1 MDKDKLKVYDSTMLI
16 STPSAVQLCELMK
29 SMILNTPYF
38 MAESSVHMAIEY
50 FKASFKKDIELN
62 DNLSDDIKEKQ
73 KQLFDISFTMAEENL
88 KSQLEIQGRLISN
101 F

>member
-1 MDKDKLKVYDSTMLI
+1 MNNDKIKEYNSTMLI

-29 SMILNTPYF
+29 SMILNTPTF

-50 FKASFKKDIELN
+50 FKACFKKDIELN
-62 DNLSDDIKEKQ
+62 DNLSEDAKEKQ
-73 KQLFDISFTMAEENL
+73 KQLFDISFAMAEENL
-88 KSQLEIQGRLISN
+88 KSKLKVQGRLISI

>member
-1 MDKDKLKVYDSTMLI
+1 
-16 STPSAVQLCELMK
+16 
-29 SMILNTPYF
+29 

-73 KQLFDISFTMAEENL
+73 KQLFDISFTLAEENL
-88 KSQLEIQGRLISN
+88 KSQLEVQGRLISN

>member
-38 MAESSVHMAIEY
+38 WRKV
-50 FKASFKKDIELN
+50 
-62 DNLSDDIKEKQ
+62 
-73 KQLFDISFTMAEENL
+73 LFIW
-88 KSQLEIQGRLISN
+88 Q
-101 F
+101 